1 MLRQQHTEREIQ
13 MQDYFKFDY
22 AKFAQD
28 VAENMKSLTMP
39 EVKFNKNGYEIRT
52 QLLDIAKDVVQFEYK
67 TKIGQMEFSAQ
78 HDVNKGQVV
87 HRVTMPEVPGVEK
100 VLEVAEKFN
109 AFINTNGVKDKQK

>member
-1 MLRQQHTEREIQ
+1 MNN
-13 MQDYFKFDY
+13 MQDFFKFDY

-28 VAENMKSLTMP
+28 VAENMKTMSAMP

-78 HDVNKGQVV
+78 HDDKRGQVV
-87 HRVTMPEVPGVEK
+87 HSVTMPEVPGVDK
-100 VLEVAEKFN
+100 VLEAAEKFN
-109 AFINTNGVKDKQK
+109 AFINGNGKAK